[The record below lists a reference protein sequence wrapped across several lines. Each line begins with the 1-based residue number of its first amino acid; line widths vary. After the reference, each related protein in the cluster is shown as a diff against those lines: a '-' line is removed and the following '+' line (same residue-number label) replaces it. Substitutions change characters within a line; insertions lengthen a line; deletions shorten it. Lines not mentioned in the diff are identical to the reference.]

1 MSSAIKIYQGRFGRV
16 ALLDM
21 DAPLVS
27 HAHHHCH
34 VLLKASGA
42 DTYFHV
48 RSKRQP
54 LTSETAVLVNAWE
67 PHAYE
72 HHGPEAPQTVI
83 LALYIEPG
91 WLGEIQ
97 HSLSASLHPRFFP
110 QPCVRISKHTRRL
123 ADELAMEMCWS
134 DAIAAE
140 RLEDLLFDLMMSVI
154 EPFSAWRESGN
165 PYRHADSLHRDP
177 RIGRAIAH
185 MRENVGARLDMD
197 QLAGQCGLSRAHF
210 FTQFRRCTNVTPL
223 VYSNVLR
230 METAIHSLTAATES
244 LATISYEIGFSAPCH
259 FTRFFRQNLGI
270 TPGEYRRVVNTYQRA
285 KA

>member
-1 MSSAIKIYQGRFGRV
+1 MSSAIRIYQGRFGRV

-21 DAPLVS
+21 DAPLIP

-48 RSKRQP
+48 RSKLQP
-54 LTSETAVLVNAWE
+54 LTAETAVLVNAWE

-72 HHGPEAPQTVI
+72 HQGPQAPKTVI
-83 LALYIEPG
+83 LALYIEPS
-91 WLGEIQ
+91 WLKEIQ

-110 QPCVRISKHTRRL
+110 RPCVQISRHTRKL
-123 ADELAMEMCWS
+123 ADELAMEMQWVG
-134 DAIAAE
+134 AIASE
-140 RLEDLLFDLMMSVI
+140 RLEDLLFNLMMSVI

-165 PYRHADSLHRDP
+165 PLRHSDPLQTDP
-177 RIGRAIAH
+177 RIRRALAH
-185 MRENVGARLDMD
+185 IKKNVGTRLNMD
-197 QLAGQCGLSRAHF
+197 RLAGECGMSRAHF

-230 METAIHSLTAATES
+230 METAISSLTDADES
-244 LATISYEIGFSAPCH
+244 LAAISYEIGFSAPGH

-285 KA
+285 A